1 MQNCRRD
8 YYKTDMEILPP
19 LRRKDGGLTMSNEIV
34 FPDVNKQALKIIKY
48 NLENPDATISEKT
61 EAIKRVAE
69 MRIHNDLSK
78 ADLISALRWLFR
90 HYDFL
95 ED

>member
-19 LRRKDGGLTMSNEIV
+19 LRSKDGELTMSNEIM
-34 FPDVNKQALKIIKY
+34 FPDVNAQALKIVKY
-48 NLENPDATISEKT
+48 NLENPDVTINEKT

-69 MRIHNDLSK
+69 MRTHNDLSK
-78 ADLISALRWLFR
+78 ADLIFALRWLFR

>member
-1 MQNCRRD
+1 
-8 YYKTDMEILPP
+8 
-19 LRRKDGGLTMSNEIV
+19 MSNEIM
-34 FPDVNKQALKIIKY
+34 FPDINKQALEIVKY
-48 NLENPDATISEKT
+48 NLKNPDVTISEKT

-69 MRIHNDLSK
+69 MREHDNLSK
-78 ADLISALRWLFR
+78 ADLIFALRWLFR

>member
-1 MQNCRRD
+1 MG
-8 YYKTDMEILPP
+8 KKI
-19 LRRKDGGLTMSNEIV
+19 I
-34 FPDVNKQALKIIKY
+34 FPDTNKQALKIVKY
-48 NLENPDATISEKT
+48 NLENPDVTISEKT

-69 MRIHNDLSK
+69 MRTHDDLNK

-95 ED
+95 EGR